1 MKDKYLLKDWS
12 CSHYFGYLIMHGNV
26 YGNFKFKDGTS
37 IHTSNVVNIVGF
49 SDHKEIET
57 RNSIY
62 CIYPE
67 DVNKGFSSLYPDVYE
82 KLGDYKCT
90 E

>member
-26 YGNFKFKDGTS
+26 YGNIKFKDGTA
-37 IHTSNVVNIVGF
+37 INTSNVENIVEF
-49 SDHKEIET
+49 KDHKEIET
-57 RNSIY
+57 KNSIY

-82 KLGDYKCT
+82 KLGDYRCT